1 MCEPRKEEFLFL
13 SISMDFIKLKL
24 PCRSDFSSFLLCDWQ
39 LYSPCSGENK
49 TKICQEMLGL
59 IWPWF
64 GQTRAWHDF
73 QDLSFVPTWEWLR
86 TTYWPEWDC
95 LCLATADVSISYRP
109 RDITPHPS
117 SSHTTPYIISP
128 HQKPLPPSSNLYK
141 QDWYNKSSS
150 CFDRLQTQVCLFWA
164 TTFTCFS
171 PGETQLDQ
179 VLSSHPRPDSR
190 ELAHSHLCFL
200 LWASTVKYPW
210 VNVSELSIL
219 IISRELW
226 TSDVLKNRGR
236 WTFSAMLRFLLS
248 GSSSWRREVI

>member
-95 LCLATADVSISYRP
+95 LCLVTANVSICYRP
-109 RDITPHPS
+109 REIISHPS
-117 SSHTTPYIISP
+117 SSHPILLSP
-128 HQKPLPPSSNLYK
+128 PPCPVYKSKLLPHYK
-141 QDWYNKSSS
+141 VPAST
-150 CFDRLQTQVCLFWA
+150 RLLARVARLRSPTL
-164 TTFTCFS
+164 TIRLIRLS
-171 PGETQLDQ
+171 PGETRW
-179 VLSSHPRPDSR
+179 VRAS
-190 ELAHSHLCFL
+190 L
-200 LWASTVKYPW
+200 LEATTHRHTHTMWLNGWATHKLPHC
-210 VNVSELSIL
+210 
-219 IISRELW
+219 
-226 TSDVLKNRGR
+226 
-236 WTFSAMLRFLLS
+236 
-248 GSSSWRREVI
+248 